1 MKIEKIDI
9 DNLKLLIYTDQEI
22 VENYAKITINYGSNQ
37 NKKHPEG
44 IAHFLEHVKFA
55 SPKGD
60 YFEYFTKNLANSNAY
75 TSYNQT
81 SYYFTSFIN
90 FIENLE
96 VLIEMCTN
104 IYLNDEIIEKE
115 RKIIEQEINMYLQEP
130 EWVLRNY
137 VFQNVCTNT
146 NYGIDIA
153 GSVESINN
161 ITINDLKNVF
171 EENYVKNNMI
181 ISIITNEPKEKII
194 NLIKEKFKLV
204 KNKVKQEHQKIE
216 MNDVNK
222 EYDEKV
228 FANLNQ
234 EIMSYSY
241 KFNYDLNII
250 DYFTLLVI
258 KENFSKINDKYIK
271 YYQDQK
277 INKSLEVS
285 LIFEKDFKMI
295 NFEMIGKNKE
305 EFQTIID
312 DLFYLNEHV
321 NIIIKRI
328 IGKEL
333 KKYDDPYKLINL
345 YEKLELMDLDINDY
359 FNELNNL
366 DVNKIENSFK
376 KLFNERK
383 KSFTFLK

>member
-1 MKIEKIDI
+1 M
-9 DNLKLLIYTDQEI
+9 
-22 VENYAKITINYGSNQ
+22 
-37 NKKHPEG
+37 
-44 IAHFLEHVKFA
+44 
-55 SPKGD
+55 
-60 YFEYFTKNLANSNAY
+60 
-75 TSYNQT
+75 
-81 SYYFTSFIN
+81 
-90 FIENLE
+90 
-96 VLIEMCTN
+96 
-104 IYLNDEIIEKE
+104 
-115 RKIIEQEINMYLQEP
+115 
-130 EWVLRNY
+130 
-137 VFQNVCTNT
+137 
-146 NYGIDIA
+146 
-153 GSVESINN
+153 
-161 ITINDLKNVF
+161 
-171 EENYVKNNMI
+171 
-181 ISIITNEPKEKII
+181 
-194 NLIKEKFKLV
+194 
-204 KNKVKQEHQKIE
+204 
-216 MNDVNK
+216 
-222 EYDEKV
+222 
-228 FANLNQ
+228 
-234 EIMSYSY
+234 
-241 KFNYDLNII
+241 
-250 DYFTLLVI
+250 I